1 MRTLPTWYVV
11 ACFFT
16 ALVFPGIVHTQTYS
30 KDEDPLWMK
39 AVRIAAEND
48 NWVPGFVIHYEEVYS
63 RIGIRNETTET
74 HSSLQRHTGKNVEA
88 VFKKVIQNGKDITDE
103 FKEEFYE
110 SIILEEQEY
119 RVEHPFRVS
128 TQELTNYR
136 QLHKK
141 KVIDGKRCV
150 LYEFTYHNVKGKWK
164 GEAWLDENTGIPVRV
179 EGTLQ
184 SVPLE
189 ETWYIISSLEVKTA
203 FTSTSNGDWYPQEV
217 IVDSHIEVGDKLF
230 RTYKSRV
237 KETYRL
243 SEYWR
248 YE

>member
-1 MRTLPTWYVV
+1 
-11 ACFFT
+11 
-16 ALVFPGIVHTQTYS
+16 
-30 KDEDPLWMK
+30 MK

-74 HSSLQRHTGKNVEA
+74 HSSLQRYTGKNVEA
-88 VFKKVIQNGKDITDE
+88 VFKKVIQNGEDITNQ

-119 RVEHPFRVS
+119 TVEHPFRVS
-128 TQELTNYR
+128 TQELTDYR
-136 QLHKK
+136 RLHKK
-141 KVIDGKRCV
+141 KVIDGKRCI
-150 LYEFTYHNVKGKWK
+150 LYVFTYYNEKGEWKGK
-164 GEAWLDENTGIPVRV
+164 AWLDEDTGIPLVV
-179 EGTLQ
+179 EGILQ

-189 ETWYIISSLEVKTA
+189 ERWYIISSLEVKTA
-203 FTSTSNGDWYPQEV
+203 YTSTSNGDWYPQEV

-230 RTYKSRV
+230 GTYKSRV

-248 YE
+248 YD